1 MPRVLTK
8 SVSTFINIY
17 TDMPVEQKDVSTQAD
32 MFLAVSSPKQPEL
45 AETTCSTSFEETMY
59 VRMCMCDVILYNT
72 AII

>member
-8 SVSTFINIY
+8 SAPTFINIY
-17 TDMPVEQKDVSTQAD
+17 ADMPVEQKDVSTQAY

-59 VRMCMCDVILYNT
+59 VRMYMCDVILYNT
-72 AII
+72 TII